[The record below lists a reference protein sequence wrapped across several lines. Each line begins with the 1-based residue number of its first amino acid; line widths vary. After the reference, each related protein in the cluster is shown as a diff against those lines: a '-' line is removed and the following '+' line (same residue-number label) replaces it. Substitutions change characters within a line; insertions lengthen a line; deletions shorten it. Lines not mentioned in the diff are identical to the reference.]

1 MANEAGESKVTRL
14 RFECVSHPSVAE
26 FVSGLAETIAREL
39 GCDEVNVQ
47 LRRDEELFVGQ
58 FPRRTDR
65 VGSSEGALFELH
77 NGSACFQGH
86 PWSLPLIVNDLQRA
100 RIPGE
105 LALELAVRK
114 VRSCGVFPL
123 MERGRVQGVVECF
136 FTRSYHRWK
145 QEEFSAFDELSHALT
160 NVRAPASNTDVAA
173 RQVSNDE
180 LRSQYRRMARYGN
193 VVIIITDSNFRIT
206 DAFGNTEQILGIAS
220 SEMTSNPGIWD
231 LILDPR
237 DRGLLRR
244 RIMRLRLEHDEL
256 REEVRVIHQ
265 RSGEVRWMMLRAL
278 PQFAPNGV
286 FQGWEG
292 FGIDVTDRRRA
303 QEALMTQ
310 NRRLEALFEVARSLQ
325 GQTDPAIVTLK
336 GLKALLRATGSR
348 CGYGCF
354 LHRERDELEVVA
366 ALGLSEKYLL
376 SMESVLKGP
385 SLLRFAIKE
394 RKGLSIDNLQDDT
407 RAASTLAKL
416 EDLRSCIVMPL
427 ATDEAVFGA
436 IVLFKREAKSYSEAD
451 FDLVSAA
458 ATQMTLAVRQA
469 EMYEAERRHSESLGA
484 LYRISHELSKY
495 RSPREIA
502 EHAFPVLQQ
511 EFALKRGWFGVV
523 NEQGTHIAGK
533 SGFGPGIR
541 RQLQE
546 LQIELGLRHDFL
558 DDAVRTQRPVIVEAG
573 KEMECSGLNRIV
585 QRLKFDTLVIIPLV
599 SLGQVVGLL
608 IVEPLVPSTFLK
620 EGRLQ
625 LLVSMANEMATVLM
639 SRRFESKMAE
649 ALKMRM
655 AGLLASGVAHNF
667 NNLLQ
672 AVMGQVSLIEMQLPK
687 GSGAFEATRTIND
700 AARRGAGLVSQ
711 LLNFASQGQ
720 GVRQNVSLN
729 SLITESHELYES
741 LLSKRIELRIETQP
755 DCPELVADVSQIQQ
769 VLTNLLANA
778 KDAIGNRPDG
788 TVSISTCKVRLR
800 SGEVDPELAPGVYI
814 RVDVR
819 DNGVGMNAEQQ
830 ARCFEPFFTTKNVD
844 RSTGV
849 GLSGTGLGL
858 SAAYSIVKSHDG
870 IITVHSVPGEGATFS
885 VYLPV
890 LSVRAGSVLDSPAV
904 KSHAVSRGGALLL
917 GLEGGVHPFVSSIF
931 ESLGYRSRGVYDLQQ
946 AIEVLQ
952 QDKERWGFVV
962 LDLEGLGEAAPATC
976 KQLLS
981 TFADLGIIA
990 CSASSREW
998 IEALPPTSR
1007 IEVVDKPLSVWS
1019 VEIALQRMSARP
1031 SELVDAEVDTQQR

>member
-1 MANEAGESKVTRL
+1 MANEAGESKVARL
-14 RFECVSHPSVAE
+14 RFECGSHQSMAE
-26 FVSGLAETIAREL
+26 FVAHLAETIARDL

-47 LRRDEELFVGQ
+47 LRRGEELFVGQ
-58 FPRRTDR
+58 FPRRSER
-65 VGSSEGALFELH
+65 VGSADAALFELRD
-77 NGSACFQGH
+77 GTAFFQGSQW
-86 PWSLPLIVNDLQRA
+86 PLPLIVNDLQRA
-100 RIPGE
+100 RVPGE

-123 MERGRVQGVVECF
+123 TERGQIQGVVECF

-145 QEEFSAFDELSHALT
+145 QEELSAFDELSHSVES
-160 NVRAPASNTDVAA
+160 VRTPAANSDVTG
-173 RQVSNDE
+173 RHVSSDE
-180 LRSQYRRMARYGN
+180 LRNQYRRMARYGN

-220 SEMTSNPGIWD
+220 SEMTSNPSIWD

-244 RIMRLRLEHDEL
+244 RIMRLRVERDEL

-278 PQFAPNGV
+278 PQFANNGV

-325 GQTDPAIVTLK
+325 GQTDAAIVTLK

-366 ALGLSEKYLL
+366 ALGLSERYLT
-376 SMESVLKGP
+376 SMDPVLKGP
-385 SLLRFAIKE
+385 SLLRFAINE
-394 RKGLSIDNLQDDT
+394 RKGLLIENLQEDP
-407 RAASTLAKL
+407 RAAVPLAKL
-416 EDLRSCIVMPL
+416 EDLRCCIVMPL

-436 IVLFKREAKSYSEAD
+436 IVLFKKEAKSYSEAD

-458 ATQMTLAVRQA
+458 AAQMTLAVRQA
-469 EMYEAERRHSESLGA
+469 EMFDAERRHSESLSA

-502 EHAFPVLQQ
+502 EHAFPLLQQ
-511 EFALKRGWFGVV
+511 EFALKRGWFGVL

-533 SGFGPGIR
+533 SGFGPGLR
-541 RQLQE
+541 RQIQE
-546 LQIELGLRHDFL
+546 LQVELSLRHDFL
-558 DDAVRTQRPVIVEAG
+558 DEAVRSQRPVIVESG
-573 KEMECSGLNRIV
+573 SPMECSGLNRIV
-585 QRLKFDTLVIIPLV
+585 QRLKLGTLVIIPLV
-599 SLGQVVGLL
+599 SLGQVVGVLV
-608 IVEPLVPSTFLK
+608 VEPIVPHTFLK

-672 AVMGQVSLIEMQLPK
+672 AVMGQVSLVELQIPK
-687 GSGAFEATRTIND
+687 DSPALEATRTITE

-720 GVRQNVSLN
+720 SVRRNLSLN
-729 SLITESHELYES
+729 TLLAESHELYES
-741 LLSKRIELRIETQP
+741 LLSKRIELRIDAGA
-755 DCPELVADVSQIQQ
+755 DCPEVVADLSQIQQ

-778 KDAIGNRPDG
+778 KDAIGDRADG
-788 TVSISTCKVRLR
+788 SVTISTRKVRLR
-800 SGEVDPELAPGVYI
+800 SGEIDPELAPGVYVRI
-814 RVDVR
+814 DVR
-819 DNGVGMNAEQQ
+819 DNGVGMDVEQQ

-844 RSTGV
+844 RGTGV

-858 SAAYSIVKSHDG
+858 SAAYSIVKSHEG
-870 IITVHSVPGEGATFS
+870 IITVHSLPGEGATFS
-885 VYLPV
+885 IYLPV
-890 LSVRAGSVLDSPAV
+890 LSVRTGSAGDAVAV
-904 KSHAVSRGGALLL
+904 KSTSVTKGGALLL
-917 GLEGGVHPFVSSIF
+917 GLEAGVYPFVSSIF
-931 ESLGYRSRGVYDLQQ
+931 ESLGYRSRGVFDLHQ
-946 AIEVLQ
+946 AIEVMR
-952 QDKERWGFVV
+952 QDSSRWDFVV
-962 LDLEGLGEAAPATC
+962 IDLEGFGGDAAASC
-976 KQLLS
+976 RQLLS
-981 TFADLGIIA
+981 TFPDITIVA
-990 CSASSREW
+990 CSASTREW
-998 IEALPPTSR
+998 AEALPATSR
-1007 IEVVDKPLSVWS
+1007 MEIIDKPLSVWS
-1019 VEIALQRMSARP
+1019 VEVALQRLSSRK
-1031 SELVDAEVDTQQR
+1031 AEIPKSDVDTQPR

>member
-14 RFECVSHPSVAE
+14 RFECSSQPATGE
-26 FVSGLAETIAREL
+26 FVMELAGAIAREL

-58 FPRRTDR
+58 FPRRTER

-77 NGSACFQGH
+77 NGAACFQGN
-86 PWSLPLIVNDLQRA
+86 PWPLPLTVNDLQRA

-123 MERGRVQGVVECF
+123 LERGRVQGVVECF

-145 QEEFSAFDELSHALT
+145 QEEFSAFDELSHNLT
-160 NVRAPASNTDVAA
+160 IARTAVSNSDVSA
-173 RQVSNDE
+173 RQVSSDE

-206 DAFGNTEQILGIAS
+206 EAFGNTEQILGIAS
-220 SEMTSNPGIWD
+220 SEMTSNAGIWD

-256 REEVRVIHQ
+256 REEVRVVHQ

-278 PQFAPNGV
+278 PQFAANGV

-366 ALGLSEKYLL
+366 SLGLSEKYLH
-376 SMESVLKGP
+376 SMQPVLEGP

-394 RKGLSIDNLQDDT
+394 RKGLLIDNLQEDP

-427 ATDEAVFGA
+427 ATDEVVFGA
-436 IVLFKREAKSYSEAD
+436 IVLFKKEAKSYSEAD

-533 SGFGPGIR
+533 SGFGSGVR

-546 LQIELGLRHDFL
+546 LQIELSLRHDFV
-558 DDAVRTQRPVIVEAG
+558 DEAVRTQRPVIVEAG
-573 KEMECSGLNRIV
+573 QPMECSGLNRIV
-585 QRLKFDTLVIIPLV
+585 QRLKLDTLVIIPLV

-608 IVEPLVPSTFLK
+608 VVEPLVPHTFLK

-672 AVMGQVSLIEMQLPK
+672 AVMGQVSLIELQLPK
-687 GSGAFEATRTIND
+687 GSEAFEATRTITD

-711 LLNFASQGQ
+711 LLNFASHGQ
-720 GVRQNVSLN
+720 AVRQSVSVN
-729 SLITESHELYES
+729 SLLMDSHELYES
-741 LLSKRIELRIETQP
+741 LLSKRIELRIETDP
-755 DCPELVADVSQIQQ
+755 DCPELVADPSQVQQ

-778 KDAIGNRPDG
+778 KDAIGHRSDG
-788 TVSISTCKVRLR
+788 VVSISTHKVRLR

-819 DNGVGMNAEQQ
+819 DNGVGMDPEQQ

-858 SAAYSIVKSHDG
+858 SAAYSIIKSHEG
-870 IITVHSVPGEGATFS
+870 IITVHSAVGEGATFS

-890 LSVRAGSVLDSPAV
+890 LSVRSGSVLDSQAV
-904 KSHAVSRGGALLL
+904 KSRTVSRGGALLL

-946 AIEVLQ
+946 AIEVLK
-952 QDKERWGFVV
+952 QDHQRWGFVV
-962 LDLEGLGEAAPATC
+962 LDLETLGDSAAHVC
-976 KQLLS
+976 EQLLS
-981 TFADLGIIA
+981 TFADLCIIA
-990 CSASSREW
+990 SSASTREW
-998 IEALPPTSR
+998 VEVLPATSR
-1007 IEVVDKPLSVWS
+1007 IELLDKPLSVWS
-1019 VEIALQRMSARP
+1019 IEVALQRMSARP
-1031 SELVDAEVDTQQR
+1031 SELVKVEADTQQR